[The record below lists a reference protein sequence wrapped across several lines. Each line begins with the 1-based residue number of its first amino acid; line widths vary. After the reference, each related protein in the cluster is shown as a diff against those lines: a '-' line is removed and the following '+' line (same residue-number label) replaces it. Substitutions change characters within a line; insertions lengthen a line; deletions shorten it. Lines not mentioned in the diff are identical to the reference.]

1 MINAREI
8 AALRDAMRAVHAEG
22 EVPALVT
29 LLQVDGSAYRRP
41 GAKMLVRPD
50 GATTCMISGG
60 CLEPELAEVAR
71 EVLASGKPRR
81 VRYDLSEE
89 EVWGLGLGCGGA
101 IDLYIE
107 PLHRQS
113 VPAQWVEL
121 QAAGAPAVLAS
132 MFTKNGATHRLFRGP
147 APAGN
152 GGNSGSG
159 EPLSAEPMNDR
170 VAARAAQ
177 LLEAG
182 SSASKLESVDG
193 HEVFFDLSTS
203 VPELV
208 LFGGGPGA
216 VPLAA
221 RAVEIG
227 FRVIVVDPR
236 TSVANTAS
244 FPDAE
249 IVAAHPEQ
257 YPELVPVSP
266 HSHVV
271 IMNHHLERD
280 REALVYAIE
289 HTPAYIGVLGPR
301 RRFEKLLDALEAE
314 GRKPDED
321 AVHRVH
327 NPVGLDI
334 GAEGPEEIALSILAE
349 ILAEQRGHSG
359 TRLMDKGSGIHERR
373 SSRVHGRAHSG
384 TAAQGRSAA
393 AAQN

>member
-8 AALRDAMRAVHAEG
+8 AALRNAMQAVHAEG

-29 LLQVDGSAYRRP
+29 LLQVDGSAYRKP

-107 PLHRQS
+107 PLYHES
-113 VPAQWVEL
+113 AAAGWVEL

-132 MFTKNGATHRLFRGP
+132 VFDNDGATHRLFRERD
-147 APAGN
+147 PAGN
-152 GGNSGSG
+152 GGDSESGISDG
-159 EPLSAEPMNDR
+159 

-182 SSASKLESVDG
+182 GSASRLESVDG
-193 HEVFFDLSTS
+193 QEVFFDLSAP

-221 RAVEIG
+221 RAAEIG

-236 TSVANTAS
+236 TSVANAAT

-249 IVAAHPEQ
+249 IVAAHPER

-266 HSHVV
+266 YSHVV

-289 HTPAYIGVLGPR
+289 HKPAYVGVLGPR

-359 TRLMDKGSGIHERR
+359 SRLMDKGTGIHER
-373 SSRVHGRAHSG
+373 SAGH
-384 TAAQGRSAA
+384 AQGRSAA